1 MGVPWMPWSDIF
13 FVLQDRA
20 ILCSFGRRDLHN
32 RAVVRT
38 FFFSCSLGRSVTARS
53 YVGVSI

>member
-1 MGVPWMPWSDIF
+1 MPWSDIF
-13 FVLQDRA
+13 FVAYDCA
-20 ILCSFGRRDLHN
+20 VLCSLGRHDLHDL
-32 RAVVRT
+32 AVVRT